1 MTRHGMQSR
10 AARPQRHDLLL
21 VAAADWPL
29 VAATRRQRPPLEPEP
44 AAIVE
49 RWGHSGFP
57 VIARRKAAADLP
69 GGVPVGLPLP
79 PTLGKA
85 RVVMS
90 VPDRVPWCVMPAV
103 TLAQARDAAPVAWRA
118 TIDSL
123 LALGRSIG
131 SPPHVFGALL
141 WQSVTGLP
149 YVHAASDIDL
159 LWTVPGAVA
168 LGALLDSLAR
178 IQPAAPMLID
188 GEVMTNRGGVAW
200 RELAAARQGEG
211 DIVLTKSID
220 RARFVSAST
229 IFEQDYASCC

>member
-1 MTRHGMQSR
+1 MQSQ

-57 VIARRKAAADLP
+57 V
-69 GGVPVGLPLP
+69 GLPLP
-79 PTLGKA
+79 PALGKA
-85 RVVMS
+85 RMVMS
-90 VPDRVPWCVMPAV
+90 VPDGVPWRVMPAV

-123 LALGRSIG
+123 LALGRSVG

-159 LWTVPGAVA
+159 IWTVPDAVA

-178 IQPAAPMLID
+178 IQPAAPMRID
-188 GEVMTNRGGVAW
+188 GEVITNRGGIAW
-200 RELAAARQGEG
+200 RELAAARHGEG
-211 DIVLTKSID
+211 DVVLAKSID
-220 RARFVSAST
+220 RARFVSTST
-229 IFEQDYASCC
+229 IFEQDFASCC